1 MKKRNIFIIR
11 LDDKEVGRL
20 DMENGKMKFTG
31 NVDESAKI
39 FFEKVINHCNNQ
51 EMNIDGDADWWKK
64 CDE

>member
-1 MKKRNIFIIR
+1 MRKRNIFNII
-11 LDDKEVGRL
+11 LDGEQIASL

-39 FFEKVINHCNNQ
+39 FFEQVIKHCSN
-51 EMNIDGDADWWKK
+51 DSGDADWWKK